1 VVFPSLLAKESI
13 VGVDIGSSNIKIVH
27 AEPTK
32 QGIHVSHVSICPTPP
47 NSVREGIVTGV
58 KEVASAIQFAMRSAG
73 IKTSSAITAIAGPG
87 VIVRNVKVPKMTEA
101 ALRKCVYFEASKY
114 ISASVEDSVV
124 EFEILGDAEEDDQMN
139 IILVAAPRA
148 MVDSKVAVLEEAGL
162 DPLAVDI
169 EAFAALR
176 ALIEHNPDG
185 GITEKTIGILDLGA
199 SHTEINLVSCGTLA
213 LTRNIPIA
221 GSSLT
226 NALKNVHNCPDEEAE
241 RIKHS
246 LDLGII
252 IESPDAVNDDPS
264 LRAVQ
269 PLIDELLREIRRS
282 INYYQSQL
290 PDGAPEMT
298 VDSLVFTGGMARMK
312 GLSDYT
318 RIRLNV
324 PVSVGNPTLCRLID
338 SSVSPSGLTVED
350 IPLLTVAF
358 GVTMKEISQAA
369 AQRAA

>member
-1 VVFPSLLAKESI
+1 MIFPSLLAKQSL
-13 VGVDIGSSNIKIVH
+13 VGIDIGSCNIKIVY

-32 QGIHVSHVSICPTPP
+32 QGIHVSHVAICPTPP
-47 NSVREGIVTGV
+47 NCV
-58 KEVASAIQFAMRSAG
+58 KEGVVTEVKQVASAIQFAMRSAG
-73 IKTSSAITAIAGPG
+73 IRASSAITAIAGPG

-101 ALRKCVYFEASKY
+101 ALRRSVHYEASKY
-114 ISASVEDSVV
+114 ISASMEDSVV
-124 EFEILGDAEEDDQMN
+124 EFEILGDAEDDQMN
-139 IILVAAPRA
+139 IILVAAPRN

-162 DPLAVDI
+162 DPLAIDI

-176 ALIEHNPDG
+176 ALIEHNPDSSVMD
-185 GITEKTIGILDLGA
+185 KTIALLDMGA
-199 SHTEINLVSCGTLA
+199 SHTEINLVSRGTLA

-226 NALKNVHNCPDEEAE
+226 NSLKNVNNCPDQEAE
-241 RIKHS
+241 QIKHS
-246 LDLGII
+246 LDLGVLV
-252 IESPDAVNDDPS
+252 ESPDAVSDDPS

-298 VDSLVFTGGMARMK
+298 VDGLILTGGMARMK

-318 RIRLNV
+318 RVRLNV
-324 PVSVGNPTLCRLID
+324 PVSVGNPALCQLID
-338 SSVSPSGLTVED
+338 SSVCPSGLTAED
-350 IPLLTVAF
+350 VPLLTVAF
-358 GVTMKEISQAA
+358 GVAMKEISTASSKMAA
-369 AQRAA
+369 